1 MSDEDWYREI
11 HERLLAND
19 PIAPAELAEKLLD
32 KLVRRLTS
40 KYYHLRDTEM
50 IYDAATDA
58 LISYIKAP
66 NQFDPSK
73 RGLWGY
79 LQMAAE
85 GDLLNYLAKSKRRE
99 QKELL
104 SEDVELTLHGG
115 NIIIGKGII
124 NDSSD
129 VRQGHKKAYKIIDE
143 LFSNEK
149 DKKMAMLILQGE
161 RSTKEFTR
169 ILGVESK
176 SIEKQ
181 RQIVKRHKDRLKKRI
196 ERHLKGYHE

>member
-1 MSDEDWYREI
+1 MPSEDWYREI

-19 PIAPAELAEKLLD
+19 PTAPAELAENVLD
-32 KLVRRLTS
+32 KLVRGLTI
-40 KYYHLRDTEM
+40 KYHHLGDREI

-58 LISYIKAP
+58 FISYIKNP
-66 NQFDPSK
+66 NQFNPSK

-85 GDLLNYLAKSKRRE
+85 GELLNYLAKSKRRE
-99 QKELL
+99 QKEIL
-104 SEDVELTLHGG
+104 SEDVELTVHGG
-115 NIIIGKGII
+115 NIRIGKGIV
-124 NDSSD
+124 NDLSD
-129 VRQGHKKAYKIIDE
+129 VRHSHKEVHKVIDE
-143 LFSNEK
+143 LFRNEK

-161 RSTKEFTR
+161 RSTKEFVR